1 MRTPGKERGLSIWG
15 VLLLVFLVVFFGT
28 LVVKLSGP
36 YYDQFTL
43 NAMLSRMVDDS
54 SRGTFSESDFRDR
67 VRRNVNIN
75 NIQVDVNRAL
85 TFDRR
90 SNPPKLILDYEERI
104 HLFSNVDVVLTFYEE
119 YEF

>member
-1 MRTPGKERGLSIWG
+1 MRTPGRERGLSLWG

-43 NAMLSRMVDDS
+43 DAMLSRMVDDTAT
-54 SRGTFSESDFRDR
+54 GQFSESEFRDR

-85 TFDRR
+85 SLDRR
-90 SNPPKLILDYEERI
+90 ANPPMLILDYEERI
-104 HLFSNVDVVLTFYEE
+104 HLFANVDVILTFYEE